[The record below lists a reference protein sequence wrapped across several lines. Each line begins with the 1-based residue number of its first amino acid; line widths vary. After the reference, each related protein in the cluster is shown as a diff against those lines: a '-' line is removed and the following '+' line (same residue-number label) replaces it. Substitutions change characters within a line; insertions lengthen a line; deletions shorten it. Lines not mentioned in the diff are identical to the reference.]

1 MAEIDQQNH
10 QQVIRKRRFLQRGE
24 SMVASAGLAVAA
36 ILLAAMGINAWWV
49 SRTYRQSFDTVQ
61 ATEIRAIGELLADTS
76 KSLLEAG
83 ELTALRRLIADTS
96 RKYQLETCRLVL
108 PNGEPIADAEP
119 SKISVVTLPETW
131 PGQTTS
137 SGLESLNADGRVE
150 LVHALNISGRGWVRL
165 EVSMTLAE
173 SPRGYLD
180 LQAGGG
186 IVGAFTLL
194 ALLLVYRHMRS
205 KLTALGAIREAL
217 LAYESGVTN
226 EAALLIN
233 SDFGAEAVAW
243 NQLLMNKQEM
253 NKQLIEEKAGQLLG
267 SRRENRTD
275 LMSACD
281 AMKHGL
287 ILIDGT
293 MKTKYMNGAAAILLQ
308 TTREE
313 SGEADISTYL
323 EEPQVL
329 EMLKAAVRGQIRCW
343 TSHEVEFTETS
354 HTSVIR
360 FSVRPVRQDDSA
372 SAIIIIEDLT
382 QQRVA
387 DDARQSFVA
396 QATHELRMPLTNIRL
411 YVETALEEGENDPVI
426 RAKCLNV
433 INQESR
439 RLERIVGDMLS
450 VSEIEAGSI
459 QLKEGDVRLESL
471 FEQLELDYQALAKE
485 KNVSLSFNLPPKF
498 PLLRG
503 DRDKIVLAMHNL
515 LGNALKYTSAN
526 GAVAIDVNT
535 DENNLIFIVSDTGI
549 GIDEEDVDLIFDKF
563 YRAKNTRGSDF
574 AGSGLGLAL
583 AREVVRLHGGDITVN
598 SEINRGSK
606 FTLTLPLT
614 SKAA

>member
-1 MAEIDQQNH
+1 MVEIGSQNH

-24 SMVASAGLAVAA
+24 SIVASAGLAVAA
-36 ILLAAMGINAWWV
+36 ILLAAMGVSAWWV
-49 SRTYRQSFDTVQ
+49 SRTYRQSFNSVQ
-61 ATEIRAIGELLADTS
+61 AAEIRAISELLADTS

-83 ELTALRRLIADTS
+83 ELTALRRVIADTS
-96 RKYQLETCRLVL
+96 RKYELETCRVVL
-108 PNGEPIADAEP
+108 PDGAPIADAEP
-119 SKISVVTLPETW
+119 SNISVLTLPENW
-131 PGQTTS
+131 PGQTTN
-137 SGLESLNADGRVE
+137 SGLDTPDEDGRVE
-150 LVHALNISGRGWVRL
+150 FVHALNIPGRGWVSL
-165 EVSMTLAE
+165 EISKTPANV
-173 SPRGYLD
+173 PQGYWD

-194 ALLLVYRHMRS
+194 ALLMVYRRMRS

-226 EAALLIN
+226 EAALLLN

-287 ILIDGT
+287 ILIDGELQT
-293 MKTKYMNGAAAILLQ
+293 RYLNGAAAILLQ

-313 SGEADISTYL
+313 SVDTEISTYL
-323 EEPQVL
+323 KEPQVL
-329 EMLKAAVRGQIRCW
+329 EMLNAAVEGQIRCW
-343 TSHEVEFTETS
+343 TSHEVEFTETG
-354 HTSVIR
+354 HIGVLR

-372 SAIIIIEDLT
+372 AAIIIIEDLT

-387 DDARQSFVA
+387 EDARQSFVA

-450 VSEIEAGSI
+450 VSEIEAGSL
-459 QLKEGDVRLESL
+459 QLKKGDIRLESL
-471 FEQLELDYQALAKE
+471 FEQLEADYQALAKE

-498 PLLRG
+498 PQLKG
-503 DRDKIVLAMHNL
+503 DRDKIELAMHNL
-515 LGNALKYTSAN
+515 LGNALKYTSPN
-526 GAVAIDVNT
+526 GAVAVDVIT
-535 DENNLIFIVSDTGI
+535 SDESLVFEVSDTGI
-549 GIDEEDVDLIFDKF
+549 GIDEEDIGLIFDKF
-563 YRAKNTRGSDF
+563 YRAKNTRDGEVT
-574 AGSGLGLAL
+574 GSGLGLGL
-583 AREVVRLHGGDITVN
+583 AREVVRMHGGDITVN

-614 SKAA
+614 AKAA